1 MTAESYGISYSF
13 LPLCPQPVERRFVYG
28 AEKSLSKQ
36 ATFPSIRPAWSGHNE
51 SWSTVLGKLDSP

>member
-28 AEKSLSKQ
+28 AEKSLLKQ
-36 ATFPSIRPAWSGHNE
+36 MTFPPIRCACPGHNE
-51 SWSTVLGKLDSP
+51 S